1 MADLPE
7 ATQPMAELRLKCR
20 GQFRVNAPNRYVW
33 RAHKETSSVMA
44 RTPTSCLGPRM
55 PCHCEGLVR
64 LHQPTSQKKP
74 QVQTEFHMKISNI

>member
-20 GQFRVNAPNRYVW
+20 GQFRVNAPNCYVW